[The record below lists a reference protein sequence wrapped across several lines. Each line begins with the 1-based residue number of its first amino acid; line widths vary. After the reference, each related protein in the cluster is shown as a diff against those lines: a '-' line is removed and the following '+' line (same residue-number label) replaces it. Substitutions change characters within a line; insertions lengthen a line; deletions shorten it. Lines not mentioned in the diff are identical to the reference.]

1 MPKEVLYNKKN
12 KADLLNDLKNET
24 FNRVTLSFYKYT
36 KLNSL
41 KEMRDDIYKHWTSF
55 NILGRVYIAK
65 EGINAQISIPENNLK
80 KFRIHINSIKEFNNV
95 PFKTAVEE
103 GLSFLK
109 LKVKIKNEIVAYNID
124 EAEYD
129 ISQVGEHLDYHEF
142 NKAIDDG
149 AIVIDMRNYYEGEVG
164 KFENAIIP
172 DVEKSNDLLP
182 EIKQLLSKN
191 KKNKII
197 MYCTGG
203 IRCEKASSYLLKQ
216 GFEDVNQLKG
226 GIIQYAND
234 IKKHNVKSK
243 FIGKNFVFDQR
254 LGERITKDIISSC
267 HICQNSCD
275 THTNC
280 ANQDC
285 HILFIQCIHCKE
297 KYNGCCS
304 KKCKKFIALPR
315 IEQQKLFKA
324 GKIKFNSQKSNKIK
338 PKLNELNN
346 CGKSYDN

>member
-12 KADLLNDLKNET
+12 KADLLNDLKNEA

-36 KLNSL
+36 KLKSL
-41 KEMRDDIYKHWTSF
+41 EKLRDSIYKNWF
-55 NILGRVYIAK
+55 NLNVLGRVYIAK

-80 KFRIHINSIKEFNNV
+80 KFRVHIDSMKQFHNV
-95 PFKTAVEE
+95 PFKTAFEE
-103 GLSFLK
+103 GISFLK
-109 LKVKIKNEIVAYNID
+109 LTVKIKNEIVAYNID
-124 EAEYD
+124 ESEYD
-129 ISQVGEHLDYHEF
+129 ITQVGNHLNYKEF
-142 NKAIDDG
+142 NQAIDDG
-149 AIVIDMRNYYEGEVG
+149 AIVVDMRNYYEGEVG

-182 EIKQLLSKN
+182 EIRHLLSAN
-191 KKNKII
+191 KKDKII

-234 IKKHNVKSK
+234 IKKHNEKSK

-254 LGERITKDIISSC
+254 LGERITEDIISSC
-267 HICQNSCD
+267 HICQNLCD
-275 THTNC
+275 DHTNC

-285 HILFIQCIHCKE
+285 HILFIQCMICKE

-304 KKCKKFIALPR
+304 KKCKDFITLPR
-315 IEQQKLFKA
+315 IEQQKIFKA

-338 PKLNELNN
+338 PKLHELNN
-346 CGKSYDN
+346 CKKIL